1 MATAV
6 YAGLLVIG
14 AVVLAVRWRRAP
26 DLRERIG
33 VYDEPVAGDLLADYS
48 PGRCGGDPA
57 TSLSGRQPK
66 AVQSALRV
74 LEEVARVGVG
84 VTAKDIAA
92 NLSIPTAT
100 TYRLL
105 NILVAEGYVVR
116 LPDLSGFALGRK
128 DRGDRRRRGGADG
141 LRGRARPARRTAA
154 DGPLRRAPVLLHQ
167 HRRRFADA
175 DPEYPPPVEDS
186 VLNAH
191 LYACAVGKLL
201 LAEKDDV
208 APLVGAVV
216 PVTPATL
223 GPRELRAALDA
234 VRTEGYARQVGELVE
249 TVACIAVPIRR
260 RDGGLAAALA
270 LSGNA
275 EHAELMARQAPSLRD
290 HADKLIP
297 LLV

>member
-1 MATAV
+1 MS
-6 YAGLLVIG
+6 
-14 AVVLAVRWRRAP
+14 
-26 DLRERIG
+26 D
-33 VYDEPVAGDLLADYS
+33 
-48 PGRCGGDPA
+48 
-57 TSLSGRQPK
+57 SLSGRQPK

-74 LEEVARVGVG
+74 LEEIARVGVG

-128 DRGDRRRRGGADG
+128 VAVIVDAAIAPTVCEAARDLLTE
-141 LRGRARPARRTAA
+141 LRLTVRFGVHLFFFTNTAV
-154 DGPLRRAPVLLHQ
+154 RC
-167 HRRRFADA
+167 ADA

>member
-1 MATAV
+1 MT
-6 YAGLLVIG
+6 
-14 AVVLAVRWRRAP
+14 
-26 DLRERIG
+26 D
-33 VYDEPVAGDLLADYS
+33 
-48 PGRCGGDPA
+48 
-57 TSLSGRQPK
+57 SLSGRQPK

-84 VTAKDIAA
+84 VTAKEIAA

-128 DRGDRRRRGGADG
+128 VAVIVDAAVAPTVCEAARDLLTEVRLTVRFGVHLFFFTNTAVRR
-141 LRGRARPARRTAA
+141 
-154 DGPLRRAPVLLHQ
+154 
-167 HRRRFADA
+167 ADA
-175 DPEYPPPVEDS
+175 DPEYPPPVEDA

-201 LAEKDDV
+201 LAEKDDIG
-208 APLVGAVV
+208 PLIGAVV
-216 PVTPATL
+216 PLTARTL
-223 GPRELRAALDA
+223 GPRELRGALDS
-234 VRTEGYARQVGELVE
+234 VRTEGYAHQVGELVE
-249 TVACIAVPIRR
+249 TGACVAVPIRR

-275 EHAELMARQAPSLRD
+275 EHAELLARQVPSLRD
-290 HADKLIP
+290 YAGRLTP